1 MKPQTK
7 GTLLVLLSA
16 AGFATLGIFIKF
28 AYAAGASM
36 VTILTARF
44 CLASV
49 LLYLVIKKRGL
60 SLAVDKPMRIKL
72 CIMGIAGYGLMSM
85 TFASA
90 LHYLPASLN
99 AMLLYTYPAIVCI
112 LSFLLGD
119 EVFTWQKGT
128 ALTICFAGLVM
139 VLGVSFADVQ
149 PLGIALGLISS
160 LIYSCYL
167 IAGNRLLKDVNSVVA
182 TTYICMSA
190 GVCFAAYGLITGSLN
205 FDLPLSAWLS
215 MLGITF
221 FATFIAILFVFAGMV
236 HTGAANASIIST
248 AEPVITVLLSVLLL
262 DEKITLWQIGGG
274 VLILAGIVIL
284 QLWAGTNERH
294 LAAEHTEC
302 AEGK

>member
-7 GTLLVLLSA
+7 GVLLVLLSA

-36 VTILTARF
+36 ITILSVRF

-49 LLYLVIKKRGL
+49 LLYLVVKSRGL
-60 SLAVDKPMRIKL
+60 SLAVGKSMMIKL
-72 CIMGIAGYGLMSM
+72 CLMGIAGYGLMSM
-85 TFASA
+85 AFATA

-128 ALTICFAGLVM
+128 ALTICFAGLFM
-139 VLGVSFADVQ
+139 VLGVSFTDVH
-149 PLGIALGLISS
+149 PLGIALGLVSS
-160 LIYSCYL
+160 LVYSCYL
-167 IAGNRLLKDVNSVVA
+167 IAGNRLLKDVNSVIA

-190 GVCFAAYGLITGSLN
+190 GVCFALYGLITSSFTFN
-205 FDLPLSAWLS
+205 LPLSAWLS
-215 MLGITF
+215 MLGISI

-236 HTGAANASIIST
+236 YTGAANASIIST

-262 DEKITLWQIGGG
+262 DEKITPWQAGGG

-284 QLWAGTNERH
+284 QLWTKSDEKQ
-294 LAAEHTEC
+294 LT